1 MVSFAII
8 AEGITDQ
15 VVIESI
21 VRGFYR
27 GLGYEEDVFFN
38 MLQPL
43 RDATDLSRQ
52 AEGCFGGW
60 EQVLEHCGLTENLME
75 ALDFNEYLI
84 IHLDSDLCQHESID
98 INMSSPVEALVSSL
112 RNLVIGRLG
121 EDFYRDCGER
131 VIFAVAVHS
140 TECWLLSLHTK
151 SAAEVGRVNSCYDLL
166 SSILRRSKKSLH
178 KNYESYKLLSAG
190 FKRYRNI
197 TAARQASPSLALF
210 LDSLPTNLDGLDG

>member
-21 VRGFYR
+21 VRGFYK
-27 GLGYEEDVFFN
+27 GLDCDEDVFFN

-43 RDATDLSRQ
+43 RDETDLSRQ

-60 EQVLEHCGLTENLME
+60 EQVLEHCELTENLME

-84 IHLDSDLCQHESID
+84 VHLDSDLCQHEGID
-98 INMSSPVEALVSSL
+98 INMNRSVGDLVSDL
-112 RNLVIGRLG
+112 KNLVIARFG
-121 EDFYRDCGER
+121 EDFYRDCRGR

-166 SSILRRSKKSLH
+166 SNILRRSKKSLN
-178 KNYESYKLLSAG
+178 KNYETYKLLSAG
-190 FKRYRNI
+190 FKKCRNI
-197 TAARQASPSLALF
+197 TAARQFSPSLALF
-210 LDSLPTNLDGLDG
+210 LDSLPTNLNGLDG